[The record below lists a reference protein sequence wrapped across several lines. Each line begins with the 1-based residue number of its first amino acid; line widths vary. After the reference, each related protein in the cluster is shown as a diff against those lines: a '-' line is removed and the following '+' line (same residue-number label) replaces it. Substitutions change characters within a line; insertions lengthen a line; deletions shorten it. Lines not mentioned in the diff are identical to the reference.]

1 MIKRL
6 GMVEVLKKA
15 KKISYELA
23 LLQSDVKN
31 KVLMSCAEFIL
42 KNTDEILIANNLDIT
57 TF

>member
-1 MIKRL
+1 
-6 GMVEVLKKA
+6 MVEVLKKA

-42 KNTDEILIANNLDIT
+42 KNTDEILTHL
-57 TF
+57 